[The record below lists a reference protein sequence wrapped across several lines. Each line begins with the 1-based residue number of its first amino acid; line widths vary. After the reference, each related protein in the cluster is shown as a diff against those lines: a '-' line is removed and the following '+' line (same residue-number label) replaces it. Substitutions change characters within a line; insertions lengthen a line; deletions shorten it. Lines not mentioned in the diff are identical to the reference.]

1 MEPILEFKQNF
12 SNKDYYIYVQPKKNS
27 IYITIETDE
36 MNQVLYWRKNLDSQT
51 IQDTTSQMG
60 SFKSMK
66 EFNDMFLEGLSKKN
80 DSISINFC
88 SLNEIRE
95 LAGSETPKA
104 QGEKGIKKYLVIMNN
119 KYEKIVYPIQMDYL
133 GQNGSVDLLKNT
145 IRRIKR
151 HGINNEEL
159 KKLKNEILIEK
170 DKNEKLKNENENLN
184 LKIKLLNETRQPGAV
199 ENDDIYK
206 NYSELQEK
214 YEKYKLNS
222 ENKIKN
228 LNKVIEDLKE
238 VQFKESQS
246 NFHNNE
252 IKKNKIH
259 NLEKTLNK
267 NSEHFYQ
274 ESKQYAKMIEE
285 RNKKI
290 EILQKDIRKYIEN
303 EKQMRVKI
311 VNLEKE
317 LEKEKRET
325 NYYRYGNYTP
335 KTSKSYKSNYS
346 GSTYKGSL
354 QNSTQGKKS
363 YSNHTNASYLKR
375 NLIPSKYKY
384 RPYKPLVSYK
394 YNIKKKSSSI
404 KGSTSNKSSKR
415 SHGTIGSNSSKG
427 KFKFSKDYISPY
439 RYNKGASPYRYAVDK
454 NSKKNTIKTNSK
466 NSSKNN
472 FNKKNN
478 IQDRKNHMNFTKRA
492 EYQSK
497 NEVKKNN
504 YENKKDYIDKFNK
517 KSHGVMYDSK
527 KSNDFKS
534 IGERLTKIQNLI
546 NQVNAK

>member
-104 QGEKGIKKYLVIMNN
+104 QGENGIKKYLVIMNN

-238 VQFKESQS
+238 EQFKE
-246 NFHNNE
+246 F
-252 IKKNKIH
+252 
-259 NLEKTLNK
+259 
-267 NSEHFYQ
+267 
-274 ESKQYAKMIEE
+274 
-285 RNKKI
+285 
-290 EILQKDIRKYIEN
+290 
-303 EKQMRVKI
+303 
-311 VNLEKE
+311 
-317 LEKEKRET
+317 
-325 NYYRYGNYTP
+325 P
-335 KTSKSYKSNYS
+335 
-346 GSTYKGSL
+346 
-354 QNSTQGKKS
+354 
-363 YSNHTNASYLKR
+363 
-375 NLIPSKYKY
+375 
-384 RPYKPLVSYK
+384 
-394 YNIKKKSSSI
+394 
-404 KGSTSNKSSKR
+404 
-415 SHGTIGSNSSKG
+415 
-427 KFKFSKDYISPY
+427 
-439 RYNKGASPYRYAVDK
+439 
-454 NSKKNTIKTNSK
+454 
-466 NSSKNN
+466 
-472 FNKKNN
+472 
-478 IQDRKNHMNFTKRA
+478 
-492 EYQSK
+492 
-497 NEVKKNN
+497 
-504 YENKKDYIDKFNK
+504 
-517 KSHGVMYDSK
+517 
-527 KSNDFKS
+527 
-534 IGERLTKIQNLI
+534 
-546 NQVNAK
+546 